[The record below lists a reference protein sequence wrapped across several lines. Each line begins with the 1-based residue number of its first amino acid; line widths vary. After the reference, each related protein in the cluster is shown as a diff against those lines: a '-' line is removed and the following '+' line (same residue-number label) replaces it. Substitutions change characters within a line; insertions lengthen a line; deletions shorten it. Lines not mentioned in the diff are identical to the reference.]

1 METLTTE
8 RKNIFNQMKEA
19 KIKNDLEAYIKYQNE
34 YKRITAKIYHEKNK
48 ETEEYKIRKYNN
60 VKKYLENPK
69 NYEKHLNA
77 VKTRN
82 KNIYDSLNHP
92 KKNVI

>member
-1 METLTTE
+1 METLINE
-8 RKNIFNQMKEA
+8 RSNIFNQMKEA

-34 YKRITAKIYHEKNK
+34 YNRITAKIYHEKNK
-48 ETEEYKIRKYNN
+48 ETQEYKIRKNNN
-60 VKKYLENPK
+60 VKKYLENPQ

-82 KNIYDSLNHP
+82 KNIYEHLNNP
-92 KKNVI
+92 KKNII